1 MFWLVLSVECRLIG
15 HRGTVILEDPPALV
29 LLEDTLKLGGRH
41 AEQVTPVAEERT
53 EGKEHK
59 ESELYP
65 VQEHKEAD
73 AVGQVIECHILVH
86 GVDRVLHGF
95 ALPVVLRQTAKAL
108 RLQMDSVWVFY
119 RLFFLFNRRSRKA
132 ATCREEHC
140 WRGFKLHH
148 LVRSWSKKHIS
159 CSHERKRSS

>member
-1 MFWLVLSVECRLIG
+1 MLRLVLSVKCRLIG

-41 AEQVTPVAEERT
+41 AEQITPVAEERT

-86 GVDRVLHGF
+86 GVDRVFHGF
-95 ALPVVLRQTAKAL
+95 ALPVVLRQAAKA
-108 RLQMDSVWVFY
+108 
-119 RLFFLFNRRSRKA
+119 
-132 ATCREEHC
+132 
-140 WRGFKLHH
+140 
-148 LVRSWSKKHIS
+148 
-159 CSHERKRSS
+159 